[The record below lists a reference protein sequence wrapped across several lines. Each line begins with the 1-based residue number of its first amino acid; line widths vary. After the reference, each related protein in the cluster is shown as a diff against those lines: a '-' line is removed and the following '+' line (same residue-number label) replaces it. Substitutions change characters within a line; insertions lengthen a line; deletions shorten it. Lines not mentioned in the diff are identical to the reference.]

1 MNGGQ
6 EQTNTPCYRAESE
19 KQLSIRM
26 IIVIRMLV
34 FMFNISNLP
43 EVACLSESFAD
54 GISAV
59 DSRISGASGGYHDET
74 E

>member
-1 MNGGQ
+1 
-6 EQTNTPCYRAESE
+6 
-19 KQLSIRM
+19 M

-43 EVACLSESFAD
+43 EMACLSESFAD
-54 GISAV
+54 GLSAG
-59 DSRISGASGGYHDET
+59 DSRISGAKGGYHDGT